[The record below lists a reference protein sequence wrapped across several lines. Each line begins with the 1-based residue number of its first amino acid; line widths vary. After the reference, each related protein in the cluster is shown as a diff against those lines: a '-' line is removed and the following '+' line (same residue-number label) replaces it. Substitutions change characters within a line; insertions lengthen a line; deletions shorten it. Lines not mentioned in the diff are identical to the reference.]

1 MSAAGE
7 SGDDQ
12 PPGGRDAGRR
22 YVVAGLEVLGVEA
35 ADDEIAVIQAVH
47 AIYGPA
53 LEALMAEGF
62 DDVPHEPGA
71 DMSRPPRDPTVR

>member
-12 PPGGRDAGRR
+12 SPDGQEAGRR

-35 ADDEIAVIQAVH
+35 ADDEVAVIQVVH

-62 DDVPHEPGA
+62 DDIPHEPGA
-71 DMSRPPRDPTVR
+71 EMSRAPRDPVVR